1 MKYFCASFVRCF
13 ACCSNSNRK
22 LETETHTS
30 IHTHTYA
37 HMTIHLTHVCV
48 YLSAPS
54 LLIFYC
60 FPIHVKHVNFELAC
74 EKQKQRHNRTVAR
87 IRFTIDNDPLDSRIF
102 HSCCCYYYVG
112 ISLAKY
118 QKSRAL
124 SRAYFCLLWHIC
136 ISVGPLRNPSS
147 PLPLPNQCYEE

>member
-1 MKYFCASFVRCF
+1 M
-13 ACCSNSNRK
+13 
-22 LETETHTS
+22 
-30 IHTHTYA
+30 HTHTY
-37 HMTIHLTHVCV
+37 LLCTHDYTPYTCVCV

-87 IRFTIDNDPLDSRIF
+87 IRFTIDNDPLSSPIF
-102 HSCCCYYYVG
+102 HSCCYYYVG

-124 SRAYFCLLWHIC
+124 SRAYFCVLWHIC
-136 ISVGPLRNPSS
+136 ISVGPLRNPF
-147 PLPLPNQCYEE
+147 PPPHVPNQCYEE